1 MAFWIWIVVAVAL
14 ITGLS
19 ILVGKAISR
28 SDQQRMPPSRQHQVT
43 ALKASGALRHRKSN
57 QP

>member
-1 MAFWIWIVVAVAL
+1 MTMFWVWIVIFVLGIVGASVL
-14 ITGLS
+14 IGRMLS
-19 ILVGKAISR
+19 GS
-28 SDQQRMPPSRQHQVT
+28 SDRPRSRQERIT